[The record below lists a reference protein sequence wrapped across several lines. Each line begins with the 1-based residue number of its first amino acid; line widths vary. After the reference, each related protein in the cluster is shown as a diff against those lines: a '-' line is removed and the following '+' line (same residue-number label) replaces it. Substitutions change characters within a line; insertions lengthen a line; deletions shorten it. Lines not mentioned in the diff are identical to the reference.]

1 MQENELEIMDD
12 EYYKSKS
19 FIMDGMIKF
28 QVFGKKFKINCK

>member
-12 EYYKSKS
+12 KY
-19 FIMDGMIKF
+19 GMIKF